1 MKSLVIAAALLVAGA
16 VARPGG
22 YTGFGGVYKNMNA
35 AKKAAQEAIFDDASL
50 NGGVETRKE
59 RNTALYVPTFFTSV
73 PQTELHPVAAAH
85 VADSTRIQRD
95 ANTYEQQT
103 FYREYSPSSRA
114 IY

>member
-1 MKSLVIAAALLVAGA
+1 MKSLFIAAALLVAGA

-22 YTGFGGVYKNMNA
+22 YTGFGGVYKTMNA
-35 AKKAAQEAIFDDASL
+35 AKKAAKEAIFDDITLKDST
-50 NGGVETRKE
+50 GGNRNERK
-59 RNTALYVPTFFTSV
+59 ALYVPTFFTGV
-73 PQTELHPVAAAH
+73 PQTNLHPVAAAH
-85 VADSTRIQRD
+85 VEQDRFERD